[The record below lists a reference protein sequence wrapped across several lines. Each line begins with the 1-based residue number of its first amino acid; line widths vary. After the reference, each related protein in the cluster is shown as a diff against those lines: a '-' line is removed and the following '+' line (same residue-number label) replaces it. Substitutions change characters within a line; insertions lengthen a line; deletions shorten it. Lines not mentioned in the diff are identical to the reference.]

1 MQRVEGKFGRD
12 SSFCQASLNDHIL
25 LPNNSKQA
33 TNRWGMI
40 SNRLNVHVGRQER
53 QKALVSNQYSRGI
66 FITSEWK
73 EIHINL
79 DRLPPKCQ
87 VLFQA
92 FIKII

>member
-1 MQRVEGKFGRD
+1 MQRVEDKFGRD
-12 SSFCQASLNDHIL
+12 SSSCQASLNDHIH

-40 SNRLNVHVGRQER
+40 SNQLNVHMGREER

-66 FITSEWK
+66 FIPSEWK
-73 EIHINL
+73 ETHINA

-87 VLFQA
+87 ILFQA